1 MESKKINIIWR
12 DIDSSTLKTIHYSS
26 DGKKTYLG
34 VKFTNEYA
42 YIYSGVPLT
51 EVFQM
56 IMSDSSGG
64 YFSKVIRTKYPYK
77 HIGRIDSD
85 SPLVKIGIRED
96 GNWDS
101 L

>member
-1 MESKKINIIWR
+1 MENNKINIIWR
-12 DIDSSTLKTIHYSS
+12 DINSSTLETVHYSS
-26 DGKKTYLG
+26 NGKKSYLG
-34 VKFTNEYA
+34 VKFKNQYG

-64 YFSKVIRTKYPYK
+64 YYSKNIRSKYPYK
-77 HIGRIDSD
+77 HIGLIDTD
-85 SPLVKIGIRED
+85 SPLLKIGIRED